1 MKKSIFLTLLCPLLL
16 TGCLEEREEL
26 PDPRSIEYNDR
37 AVAMIRN
44 YVDRDDILPD
54 STALAQCRTRTD
66 TIQLMMKNIV
76 DSCQV
81 MIDSALLYSPDHYFY
96 YAQKASFYACGAY
109 YQDAFL
115 WMNKALEKKNLP
127 ELRLGAGMFLQK
139 MGRENEAEAYYK
151 QVIDQYQ
158 NRDTLSQADLMNYTF
173 ALGLTQQKEK
183 ALRITDSL
191 AKDTL
196 LKRQI
201 LSTIENPQE
210 LIDIMMP

>member
-54 STALAQCRTRTD
+54 SAALAQCRTRTD

-96 YAQKASFYACGAY
+96 YAQKAFFYACGAY
-109 YQDAFL
+109 YQEAFL
-115 WMNKALEKKNLP
+115 WMNKAIEKKDIP

-151 QVIDQYQ
+151 QVINQYQ
-158 NRDTLSQADLMNYTF
+158 NCDTLSQADLMNYTF
-173 ALGLTQQKEK
+173 ALSLSGRKEE
-183 ALRITDSL
+183 AAQVVDSL
-191 AKDTL
+191 TKDTL
-196 LKRQI
+196 LIHQ
-201 LSTIENPQE
+201 LLFSIENPKE
-210 LIDIMMP
+210 MIDIMMP